1 MIRKTYFEI
10 AAFFEFPTWK
20 FKLPGNSNE
29 KKNISLAENSLQ
41 AHACIYNPIKLIF
54 LWMFQNFME
63 ITQSIKL

>member
-29 KKNISLAENSLQ
+29 KKNISLAENSIQ
-41 AHACIYNPIKLIF
+41 AHLLMDVSKFYGNHTKHKV
-54 LWMFQNFME
+54 MN
-63 ITQSIKL
+63 

>member
-29 KKNISLAENSLQ
+29 KKNISLAENSIQ
-41 AHACIYNPIKLIF
+41 AHAYIILLSSSSYGCFKI
-54 LWMFQNFME
+54 LWK
-63 ITQSIKL
+63 SHKA